1 MWYEYLSGISS
12 ECALKTPLIHQFSDQ
27 IYEGTVSG
35 SICIVDDEPAILNTL
50 SSILEDEGYQVT
62 VAKSGIEALKLFR
75 ADPPDLAIL
84 DIWMPELDGLET
96 LKQARQQF
104 PHLMVIMMSGHGS
117 VETAVKAT
125 KLGAYDYLEKPL
137 DLEKVTILVRNA
149 LHQRKL
155 EEENLNLRVQVER
168 HFELVGE
175 SPAMQHLRQLIA
187 AAAPTHSRV
196 LISGENG
203 TGKELVARAIHL
215 QSPRHNRPFVEVNC
229 AAIPETLIETELFG
243 HERGAFTG
251 AVAQKKGKF
260 DLADGGTLFLDEIAD
275 MSLATQAK
283 VLRVLQEQQ
292 FTRVGGSKII
302 KVNVRVIA
310 ASNKALSQEIEKG
323 NFREDLYY
331 RLNVLPIEVPP
342 LRQRREDIPALTRHF
357 LRLHA
362 EEQGLKL
369 KEITHEALAL
379 LARHDW
385 PGNIRELRNQ
395 VERLMIMVPKSLIDA
410 DDVCPFLPGVSTT
423 SPTSV
428 SPSMTFDSLREARN
442 AFEREYIG
450 NRLRENNWNVS
461 KTADDLKIERS
472 HLHRKIKLLNVELRT
487 EVS

>member
-1 MWYEYLSGISS
+1 MWRN
-12 ECALKTPLIHQFSDQ
+12 
-27 IYEGTVSG
+27 
-35 SICIVDDEPAILNTL
+35 ICIVDDEPSILNTL
-50 SSILEDEGYQVT
+50 SSILEDEGYQVSL
-62 VAKSGIEALKLFR
+62 AKSGPEALKLIR
-75 ADPPDLAIL
+75 AEPPELVLL
-84 DIWMPELDGLET
+84 DIWMPEIDGLET
-96 LKQARQQF
+96 LKQIRQQF
-104 PHLMVIMMSGHGS
+104 PKLMVIMMSGHGS

-155 EEENLNLRVQVER
+155 EEENLNLRIQVER
-168 HFELVGE
+168 HSELVGNSSVME
-175 SPAMQHLRQLIA
+175 ILRQQIA

-215 QSPRHNRPFVEVNC
+215 QSPRQSRSFVEVNC

-251 AVAQKKGKF
+251 AVSQRRGKF

-275 MSLATQAK
+275 MSVATQAK

-292 FTRVGGSKII
+292 FTRVGGSKLI

-310 ASNKALSQEIEKG
+310 ASNKDLRQEIEKG
-323 NFREDLYY
+323 IFREDLFY

-342 LRQRREDIPALTRHF
+342 LRNRREDIPALVRHF
-357 LRLHA
+357 LRVHT
-362 EEQGLKL
+362 EEEGMKL
-369 KEITHEALAL
+369 KEITDGALEV

-395 VERLMIMVPKSLIDA
+395 VERLTIMVPKSTIDTA
-410 DDVCPFLPGVSTT
+410 DVVPFMPGGADGVNQKVSE
-423 SPTSV
+423 
-428 SPSMTFDSLREARN
+428 MNNYDSLRDARY
-442 AFEREYIG
+442 AFEREYITH
-450 NRLRENNWNVS
+450 RLRNNEWNVS

-472 HLHRKIKLLNVELRT
+472 HLHRKIKLLNVDLRP
-487 EVS
+487 EK

>member
-1 MWYEYLSGISS
+1 MSG
-12 ECALKTPLIHQFSDQ
+12 T
-27 IYEGTVSG
+27 
-35 SICIVDDEPAILNTL
+35 ICIVDDEPSILNTL
-50 SSILEDEGYQVT
+50 SSILEDEGHQVS
-62 VAKSGIEALKLFR
+62 VAKSGIEALKLIR
-75 ADPPDLAIL
+75 AEQPDLVIL

-96 LKQARQQF
+96 LKRVRQQF
-104 PHLMVIMMSGHGS
+104 PNMMVIMMSGHGS

-137 DLEKVTILVRNA
+137 DLEKITILVRNA
-149 LHQRKL
+149 LRQRKL
-155 EEENLNLRVQVER
+155 EEENLNLRIQVER
-168 HFELVGE
+168 HSELVGD
-175 SPAMQHLRQLIA
+175 SPAMEILRQQIA

-215 QSPRHNRPFVEVNC
+215 QSPRSSRSFVEVNC

-251 AVAQKKGKF
+251 AVAQRRGKF

-275 MSLATQAK
+275 MSVATQAK

-292 FTRVGGSKII
+292 FTRVGGSKLI

-310 ASNKALSQEIEKG
+310 ASNKDLRQEIEKG
-323 NFREDLYY
+323 AFREDLFY
-331 RLNVLPIEVPP
+331 RLNVLPIDVPP
-342 LRQRREDIPALTRHF
+342 LRDRREDIPALVRHF
-357 LRLHA
+357 VRVHA

-369 KEITHEALAL
+369 KDITDDALDV

-395 VERLMIMVPKSLIDA
+395 VERLMIMVPKPMIEAA
-410 DDVCPFLPGVSTT
+410 DVIPFMPGGGNGAVPRVSALDTY
-423 SPTSV
+423 
-428 SPSMTFDSLREARN
+428 DSLRDARH
-442 AFEREYIG
+442 AFEREYITH
-450 NRLRENNWNVS
+450 RLRDNGWNVS

-472 HLHRKIKLLNVELRT
+472 HLHRKIKLLNVDLRP
-487 EVS
+487 ES